1 MHLLS
6 PLVARLREVRH
17 TGRWYKIAELS
28 GVPYNTVARI
38 SQGRIGNPSVKT
50 VEKLYAAM
58 NELDASDPARQPG

>member
-17 TGRWYKIAELS
+17 TGKWAKIAELS

-38 SQGRIGNPSVKT
+38 SQGRIGNPSVRT
-50 VEKLYAAM
+50 VEKLYEAM
-58 NELDASDPARQPG
+58 DRLEPKATDGQ